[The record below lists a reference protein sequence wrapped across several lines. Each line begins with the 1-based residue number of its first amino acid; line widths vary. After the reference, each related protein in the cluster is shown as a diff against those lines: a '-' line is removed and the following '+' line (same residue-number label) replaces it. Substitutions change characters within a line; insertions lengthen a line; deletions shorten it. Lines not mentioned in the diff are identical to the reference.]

1 MVLGNWRQKVDT
13 DNYENPFASTEK
25 EIGQMDVQIDEED
38 VLRESIRT
46 IILEVNDFQ
55 CNTHSL
61 GWISPDGEFIDLEN
75 HGTHDDWMIGH
86 ILRNKLQDRIP
97 LDSSPPGWIKVSTA
111 NELWLTGKDWSEMTF
126 AQFEAMVEM
135 WSQCKR
141 YSRWLQIDA
150 ENFYV
155 TFGTKDPTSGGFGH
169 EHMDQYTIP
178 EFIDKYVGRRGE
190 DLFYGMLLGEM

>member
-1 MVLGNWRQKVDT
+1 MDI
-13 DNYENPFASTEK
+13 DNYKNPFAASDK

-38 VLRESIRT
+38 VLRESIRA

-55 CNTHSL
+55 CNKHSL
-61 GWISPDGEFIDLEN
+61 GWISPDGKFIDLEN

-86 ILRNKLQDRIP
+86 IMKNKMQDRIP

-126 AQFEAMVEM
+126 AQFEGMVEM

-141 YSRWLQIDA
+141 YSNWLKNDA

-155 TFGTKDPTSGGFGH
+155 TFGTKDPTSSFGF

-178 EFIDKYVGRRGE
+178 QFIDKYVGRRGE
-190 DLFYGMLLGEM
+190 DLFFGMLLGEL